1 MNQLR
6 QLRLASA
13 VGTTSLAFVLA
24 ATSVRAAIVAYE
36 DFESYAD
43 GSTFIGGTGGT
54 GWAQPWIGNTTTGT
68 PVQLASSGK
77 IAGYGKSL
85 ELGGTADNRGIGVR
99 QFPAQTG
106 DVYIGMVLQTTNG
119 WDADF
124 WQIYV
129 NNTYATADSTTPSF
143 AAGLFNEATTNPYF
157 VRKGSATAG
166 VGSTNKSTVSH
177 TSVNNDIHTFVA
189 KFSKS
194 TGLAA
199 DLYDQASL
207 WIDQPTEGTPTAVLG
222 AADIGTAAP
231 NSATISALH
240 MRISSLEGTDRVY
253 LDNITVATTFA
264 EALAVP
270 EPASAWLV
278 FFAGITMAI
287 GVGSSTRSSRR
298 RHQWSA

>member
-1 MNQLR
+1 MWR
-6 QLRLASA
+6 SGAHCWRLAGGRREITFAAS
-13 VGTTSLAFVLA
+13 TRCFVLVVA
-24 ATSVRAAIVAYE
+24 LVSRPAQAVVIAYE

-54 GWAQPWIGNTTTGT
+54 GWAQAWIGNTTTGT

-222 AADIGTAAP
+222 ARTSG
-231 NSATISALH
+231 LQ
-240 MRISSLEGTDRVY
+240 R
-253 LDNITVATTFA
+253 
-264 EALAVP
+264 
-270 EPASAWLV
+270 
-278 FFAGITMAI
+278 
-287 GVGSSTRSSRR
+287 
-298 RHQWSA
+298 